1 MSVCSYGEAG
11 SEIVAGTHTRRAQ
24 PVLWPHYLLAYFEMF
39 ARDLERFK
47 RRETRD
53 VMRWAGRWRV
63 GFPTWTAK
71 RLRTVLRLPGIRWT
85 FRAIAISRWISCMRL
100 R

>member
-1 MSVCSYGEAG
+1 MASLVAMARRDPHA
-11 SEIVAGTHTRRAQ
+11 IVPGYTHTRRAQ

-47 RRETRD
+47 ETRRRVN
-53 VMRWAGRWRV
+53 VMPLGSGALAGS
-63 GFPTWTAK
+63 GFP
-71 RLRTVLRLPGIRWT
+71 LRARGD
-85 FRAIAISRWISCMRL
+85 RARSRVRCDHAQFHGCR